1 MFFLAWHKRKPT
13 IIDDKLIAFSIELF
27 SVLSKTA
34 SFETCKR
41 NKVGAP
47 LPLGLVRSP
56 ALLPGRLYGKYQFNA
71 RFVR

>member
-27 SVLSKTA
+27 SVLPQIA

-56 ALLPGRLYGKYQFNA
+56 ALLPGRSYAKCRFNG